1 MSYISVVSM
10 LAASASGLAAFAVA
24 LLYWLNH
31 RDDLRKMTA
40 DRDNWRSLET
50 EAAKYVEVPIIMRT
64 HFSGEPPY
72 VGWEGLGLALN
83 EALDERDALRARVAE
98 LEGTD
103 GKLRVAAHSL
113 IQGASIRTAQEA
125 TRDPR

>member
-1 MSYISVVSM
+1 MTYITAVSM
-10 LAASASGLAAFAVA
+10 LAVSAGGLAAFAVA

-31 RDDLRKMTA
+31 RNALREITA
-40 DRDNWRSLET
+40 ERDNWRSLET

-83 EALDERDALRARVAE
+83 EALDERDALRARLAE
-98 LEGTD
+98 LEGAPD
-103 GKLRVAAHSL
+103 KPRVSHSL
-113 IQGASIRTAQEA
+113 IQGASIRTAKEGPNA
-125 TRDPR
+125 TR